1 MLVIKRKYL
10 LALGLTL
17 LFVSLFFATVPKY
30 LEMKSTVRRLES
42 EFPKLEESYKRYVEQ
57 LKAIEE
63 IKKVLKNPP
72 EINPEMFEGV
82 RISKRGEDIVLSGVV
97 DGKEFVKILDYFTKN
112 PNSYVESIN
121 LRNRAE
127 NPISI
132 SNPEKP
138 LADIYMKIRIL
149 ELKK

>member
-1 MLVIKRKYL
+1 MLVINRKYL
-10 LALGLTL
+10 FIMGLSL
-17 LFVSLFFATVPKY
+17 LFVSLFLATVPRY
-30 LEMKSTVRRLES
+30 LEMKSTLRDLER
-42 EFPKLEESYKRYVEQ
+42 EFPKLEESYKRYTEQ
-57 LKAIEE
+57 LKAMEE

-72 EINPEMFEGV
+72 EINPQMFKGLRV
-82 RISKRGEDIVLSGVV
+82 YKKGEDIIISGVM
-97 DGKEFVKILDYFTKN
+97 DGKEFVRILNYFIEN

-132 SNPEKP
+132 SNPEKS
-138 LADIYMKIRIL
+138 LADVYMKIRIL